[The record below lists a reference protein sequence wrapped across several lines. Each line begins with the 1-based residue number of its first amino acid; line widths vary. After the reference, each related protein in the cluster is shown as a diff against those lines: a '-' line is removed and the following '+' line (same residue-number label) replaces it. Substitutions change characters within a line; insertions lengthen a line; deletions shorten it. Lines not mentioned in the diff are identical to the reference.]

1 MKRGYKRLLIFEII
15 LFITLLLNSFV
26 SSILTN
32 YKLALYLIVVLIL
45 FKIFFGFEKD
55 RHYYTKDAI
64 FEEIIFLL
72 IYFILFYL
80 LGIIVSFARVSNYY
94 TLRGITLFILPL
106 IITIVLKEYLRYMM
120 LNKAEGS
127 KLLTITTVI
136 LFIMLDLTTTL
147 YYADFKSNYQI
158 FLFIALNFLPAI
170 SLNISLSYVSY
181 KVGYKPAIIYQLAT
195 NLYKYLLPII
205 PNPDEYVASVI
216 FLIVPA
222 LFCYKMWKRF
232 EKEKDK
238 QIDRDYYKHK
248 TVSLVLPLF
257 IVIFLVYITSGYFHF
272 YAIAIASGS
281 MTPNIHKGD
290 VVIIEKTDGKFENI
304 QEGQVIAYK
313 YDGII
318 IVHRLVKKMKSGE
331 KYYFYSKGD
340 ANKDI
345 DGYKITEDMMIGI
358 VRVKVPFVGLPT
370 VWLNEL

>member
-26 SSILTN
+26 SSILTD
-32 YKLALYLIVVLIL
+32 YKLVLYLATVLVI

-55 RHYYTKDAI
+55 RHRYTKDA
-64 FEEIIFLL
+64 

-94 TLRGITLFILPL
+94 TLRGIILFILPL

-120 LNKAEGS
+120 LSKAEGS

-136 LFIMLDLTTTL
+136 LFIMLDLTTVL
-147 YYADFKSNYQI
+147 YYTDFKSNYQI
-158 FLFIALNFLPAI
+158 FLFVALDFLPAI
-170 SLNISLSYVSY
+170 SLNASLSYVSL
-181 KVGYKPAIIYQLAT
+181 KVGYKPTILYQLVT

-205 PNPDEYVASVI
+205 PNPDKYVASVI
-216 FLIVPA
+216 FLLVPA
-222 LFCYKMWKRF
+222 LFCYRIWKRF

-238 QIDRDYYKHK
+238 DIDRDYYKQK
-248 TVSLVLPLF
+248 TISLVFPAIL
-257 IVIFLVYITSGYFHF
+257 VVGLVYITSGYFHF
-272 YAIAIASGS
+272 YAVAIASGS
-281 MTPNIHKGD
+281 MTPNIYKGD
-290 VVIIEKTDGKFENI
+290 VVIIEKTDGNFENV

-318 IVHRLVKKMKSGE
+318 VVHRLVKKIKSGE
-331 KYYFYSKGD
+331 EYYFYSKGD
-340 ANKDI
+340 ANNDI
-345 DGYKITEDMMIGI
+345 DGYKITEDMMIGV
-358 VRVKVPFVGLPT
+358 VRLKAPFIGLPT

>member
-15 LFITLLLNSFV
+15 IFITLLLNSFV
-26 SSILTN
+26 SSVLSN
-32 YKLALYLIVVLIL
+32 YWMAIYLAVVLVL

-55 RHYYTKDAI
+55 RHPFTKDAI

-80 LGIIVSFARVSNYY
+80 LGIIISFARVDNFY
-94 TLRGITLFILPL
+94 TLENMFKFVVPLVLIL
-106 IITIVLKEYLRYMM
+106 ILKEYLRYMM

-127 KLLTITTVI
+127 KLLITTTVI
-136 LFIMLDLTTTL
+136 LFIMLDLTTIIF
-147 YYADFKSNYQI
+147 YQDFKTKYTS
-158 FLFIALNFLPAI
+158 FLFVALDFLPAI
-170 SLNISLSYVSY
+170 SLNISLSYVSM
-181 KVGYKPAIIYQLAT
+181 KVGYKPTIIYQLAT

-222 LFCYKMWKRF
+222 LFCYKIWKRF

-238 QIDRDYYKHK
+238 EIDRDYYKHK
-248 TVSLVLPLF
+248 TVSLVLPIL
-257 IVIFLVYITSGYFHF
+257 IVVFLVYITSGYFHF
-272 YAIAIASGS
+272 YAVAIASGS
-281 MTPNIHKGD
+281 MTPNIYKGD
-290 VVIIEKTDGKFENI
+290 VVIIEKTEGEFDNV

-313 YDGII
+313 YDGVI
-318 IVHRLVKKMKSGE
+318 IVHRLVKKLKSGE
-331 KYYFYSKGD
+331 EYYFYSKGD
-340 ANKDI
+340 ANNDV
-345 DGYKITEDMMIGI
+345 DAYKITEDMMIGV